1 MDESHSIVSAATGHV
16 ALHSSLLRLSHIEL
30 CLLAC
35 GETITDMLSGCHPV
49 WHTIHHIAPGN
60 GNLTI
65 NILVA
70 AENIYSG
77 LGQWK
82 QGISKSQ
89 MLPHTTTIVVS
100 FY

>member
-1 MDESHSIVSAATGHV
+1 MAESHSTVSAATGHV
-16 ALHSSLLRLSHIEL
+16 AVLSSLLRLSHIEL

-35 GETITDMLSGCHPV
+35 GETITDILRGCHPIS
-49 WHTIHHIAPGN
+49 HNIHHIAPGN

-70 AENIYSG
+70 TENICCSPH
-77 LGQWK
+77 QWK

-89 MLPHTTTIVVS
+89 MHTTTIVIL

>member
-1 MDESHSIVSAATGHV
+1 MAESHRNVSAAAGHV
-16 ALHSSLLRLSHIEL
+16 ALLSSRLRLSHIEL

-35 GETITDMLSGCHPV
+35 GETITDILSGCHPV
-49 WHTIHHIAPGN
+49 SHNIHHIAPGN

-65 NILVA
+65 NIPVA
-70 AENIYSG
+70 TENIYSG
-77 LGQWK
+77 LRQWK

-89 MLPHTTTIVVS
+89 MLAHTTTIAVS